1 MARITQQ
8 MKEILEKAKNISA
21 VATSTK
27 DGFPNVVP
35 ISHTKVISDDEI
47 LLMDMFM
54 KKSKQN
60 IELNPNVA
68 ISTWIIEEGK
78 KKGYQFKGEAR
89 IENSGDVFEEG
100 VKWVKSEKPDAKP
113 ESAIIVKVKSIYIT
127 SPGPDAGKE
136 VT

>member
-1 MARITQQ
+1 MAKITQE

-21 VATSTK
+21 VASCTK

-54 KKSKQN
+54 KKTKEN

-68 ISTWIIEEGK
+68 VSTWIIEEGQ
-78 KKGYQFKGEAR
+78 KKGYQFKGQAR
-89 IENSGDVFEEG
+89 VETSGDIFEEG
-100 VKWVKSEKPDAKP
+100 SKWVKSEKPDAKP
-113 ESAIIVKVKSIYIT
+113 KSAIVVKIKSIYIT

-136 VT
+136 VI